1 RQIFGHVSFADR
13 EMLLPTT
20 GPYTLLV
27 EGRTY
32 NAHNEPYAFTL
43 SRRSDAAPIGLSG
56 NTKIDGTLARPGNQQ
71 RYNITLALPTRVA
84 FDSYPA
90 DTNLAW
96 TRTGPGET
104 NSASFYY
111 SDSYERSPL
120 PTTLLAAGDYEL
132 GVDGSG
138 MAYGE
143 FSFRLVDLAATAVSI
158 AGDGSEISG
167 TLAPANETDVFSFTA
182 SAGER
187 FAWDDLQSPGSA
199 SFRLIDPFGRD
210 ATGAI
215 AFNDQT
221 FTTEFTGTYYLLAE
235 GRVSDTAAERA
246 YRFALHRTVDPAP
259 TTINLGDTY
268 VATIVRPTE

>member
-1 RQIFGHVSFADR
+1 
-13 EMLLPTT
+13 
-20 GPYTLLV
+20 
-27 EGRTY
+27 
-32 NAHNEPYAFTL
+32 
-43 SRRSDAAPIGLSG
+43 
-56 NTKIDGTLARPGNQQ
+56 
-71 RYNITLALPTRVA
+71 
-84 FDSYPA
+84 
-90 DTNLAW
+90 
-96 TRTGPGET
+96 
-104 NSASFYY
+104 
-111 SDSYERSPL
+111 
-120 PTTLLAAGDYEL
+120 
-132 GVDGSG
+132 
-138 MAYGE
+138 
-143 FSFRLVDLAATAVSI
+143 
-158 AGDGSEISG
+158 
-167 TLAPANETDVFSFTA
+167 FSFTA

-268 VATIVRPTE
+268 VATIVRPTEQIRYDLTLTEPSRIYVDSKTPDTNINWTLAS